1 VRWRA
6 FLFLPL
12 ALVGLA
18 EEVSLVRLSREAQV
32 LPGAVA
38 VHVWEITNTSAD
50 YLSLRLSVE
59 APQAWEILGVPQELL
74 LIPGASE
81 YLFVTVLVPK
91 TAVAGTYAVR
101 LRVAWNGK
109 EAASEG
115 PVEVRSVAALDL
127 SIPPPVSAPPGER
140 LSREVLL
147 LNRGNSVDRV
157 SLEAWTA
164 VGWSVSVTPKEVVLA
179 PGESKAVR
187 VEAFL
192 PPTAP
197 PSREVVFL
205 RARSGVEPS
214 VEARVAWYITV
225 LPPGP
230 EMIVGTVFAELKMKA
245 YGDFSVAFVGGGRS
259 SFLGLS
265 GRGTVLGGSLDL
277 NLRFSGPWA
286 TAPYKLVDF
295 SALYDRGNARAE
307 AGRVGLAFS
316 PLLSPLGFWGLLGR
330 LSFEEVS
337 FSFGSG
343 WEGESGR
350 AGGAFLWRSEWGE
363 WGGAYREER
372 ASHFHSQ
379 AGTLFLLFQLS
390 KEISLRLEG
399 GAGRIRG
406 LTRFAG
412 LTQLSVE
419 IPDLFFGELRLFA
432 ADPDFPG
439 LFRDQMGFLLSGRL
453 GGEAGARFAVT
464 LSRDNVR
471 GVSFAL
477 RSGMQVFWDLSFE
490 GWPFSLGF
498 GADLRRARDT
508 RTPPELDERSL
519 RGELSGRFSG
529 KDISLTARGIWQ
541 EYRDFV
547 AGLTRLSSEY
557 QQRLDLKLTE
567 ALGAVLEFTERM
579 VWDEAGLLAT
589 GASANLEFFTGG
601 FRVGFRYGKE
611 GGSLRASLEWKPA
624 PILTLKPAAEATWD
638 EEGELRRFSLSFGFS
653 YEFPWTPPFLPDK
666 GWVSGRV
673 FADLNSDGAED
684 PGEPGVAGAVLVL
697 QGIRVSSGKDGKFR
711 FPPLPPGK
719 YVLRVESGP
728 AGYGLPDAMEVD
740 VPLGGEVLVSVPLSP
755 LASLSGF
762 VFHDLNGNGVPDGN
776 EPGYARAM
784 LRLIFPDGTAQEIL
798 TDPAGKFFWPDL
810 PPGVY
815 RLEILLETLPP
826 RFEVT
831 TEQALELALQPGETK
846 EVSFGVREKPRPVIL
861 IQPPLAEFT
870 WSPRSPRANEPVLFD
885 GTPSQAF
892 DAEIVSYVWDF
903 DGDGVPDAEGQRVTW
918 TFPAAGLYL
927 VELTVTDSLGLTGLV
942 QYLVE
947 VRP

>member
-1 VRWRA
+1 MCWRA
-6 FLFLPL
+6 LLFLPV
-12 ALVGLA
+12 ALVGLT
-18 EEVSLVRLSREAQV
+18 EEVSLVRLSREVQV

-38 VHVWEITNTSAD
+38 VHIWEVTNTSAD
-50 YLSLRLSVE
+50 SLSLKLSAE
-59 APQAWEILGVPQELL
+59 APQAWEILGVPKELL
-74 LIPGASE
+74 LAPGSSE

-101 LRVAWNGK
+101 LRVTWNGK
-109 EAASEG
+109 EAVGEG
-115 PVEVRSVAALDL
+115 PVEVRGVAALEL
-127 SIPPPVSAPPGER
+127 SFPSPASAPPGES
-140 LSREVLL
+140 LSSEVFLR
-147 LNRGNSVDRV
+147 NRGNSVDRV

-164 VGWSVSVTPKEVVLA
+164 VGWPVQVSPKEVVLA
-179 PGESKAVR
+179 PGEGKALR
-187 VEAFL
+187 VEVSV

-214 VEARVAWYITV
+214 VEARIAWYITV

-230 EMIVGTVFAELKMKA
+230 EKILGTALAELRMKA
-245 YGDFSVAFVGGGRS
+245 YGDFSVGLLEGGRS
-259 SFLGLS
+259 SFLGVS
-265 GRGTVLGGSLDL
+265 GRGTLLGGSLDL

-286 TAPYKLVDF
+286 TSPYTLLDF

-307 AGRVGLAFS
+307 AGRISLAFS

-330 LSFEEVS
+330 LSLEELS

-350 AGGAFLWRSEWGE
+350 AGGSFLWRPEWGE
-363 WGGAYREER
+363 LGGAYREER
-372 ASHFHSQ
+372 TPTFHSQ
-379 AGTLFLLFQLS
+379 AGTLFVLFRLS
-390 KEISLRLEG
+390 REMGLRLQG
-399 GAGRIRG
+399 GAGRVRG

-412 LTQLSVE
+412 LTQISVE

-453 GGEAGARFAVT
+453 GGETGVRFAVT
-464 LSRDNVR
+464 LSRDHVR
-471 GVSFAL
+471 GFPFAI
-477 RSGMQVFWDLSFE
+477 RSGTQLAWDLGLE
-490 GWPFSLGF
+490 GWPFSLSL
-498 GADLRRARDT
+498 GADLRRAQDT

-519 RGELSGRFSG
+519 RGEIAGRFSG
-529 KDISLTARGIWQ
+529 ENISLIARGIWQ

-547 AGLTRLSSEY
+547 AGITRLFSEY

-567 ALGAVLEFTERM
+567 ALGAVLEFTERA
-579 VWDEAGLLAT
+579 VWDEGGLLSA
-589 GASANLEFFTGG
+589 GASANLELFAGG
-601 FRVGFRYGKE
+601 FRVGFQYGKE
-611 GGSLRASLEWKPA
+611 GGTLRASLAWKPV
-624 PILTLKPAAEATWD
+624 PILSLKPAVEAAWD
-638 EEGELRRFSLSFGFS
+638 EEGELRRFSFSFGFS

-673 FADLNSDGAED
+673 FADLNGDGEED

-697 QGIRVSSGKDGKFR
+697 NGVRVSSGTDGKFK
-711 FPPLPPGK
+711 FPPIPPGN
-719 YVLRVESGP
+719 YLLRLESGP
-728 AGYGLPDAMEVD
+728 AGFGLPQAREVR
-740 VPLGGEVLVSVPLSP
+740 VHLGQEVSVPVPLTP
-755 LASLSGF
+755 LASISGF
-762 VFHDLNGNGVPDGN
+762 VFQDLNANGVPDAN

-784 LRLIFPDGTAQEIL
+784 LRLILPDGTAQEIL

-815 RLEILLETLPP
+815 RLELLLESLPP
-826 RFEVT
+826 RLEVT
-831 TEQALELALQPGETK
+831 TERVLELVLRPGERK
-846 EVSFGVREKPRPVIL
+846 EASFGVREKPRPVIL

-870 WSPRSPRANEPVLFD
+870 WSPRIPRVHEPVLFD
-885 GTPSQAF
+885 GTLSQAF
-892 DAEIVSYVWDF
+892 GAEIVSYVWDF
-903 DGDGVPDAEGQRVTW
+903 DGDGVADAEGQRVIWAFT
-918 TFPAAGLYL
+918 AAGLYL
-927 VELTVTDSLGLTGLV
+927 VELKVTDSLGLTGLV